1 MNPSEYQAEAVRQR
15 YRNSLSRILRGEKI
29 EVVERNSWW
38 KELFVADEVHREIC
52 LREGLARREKR
63 VLLAHALGHHF
74 LHRGNR
80 FYFAEADPE
89 ALETQEREAWEF
101 AAFLLIPTE
110 ELAQLAHR
118 PLSALARRFGV
129 PVDVMRL
136 RWALWGGQTPP
147 SDQDKTEDERRR
159 R

>member
-1 MNPSEYQAEAVRQR
+1 MTASEYQAEEVRQH
-15 YRNSLSRILRGEKI
+15 YGNSLSRILREEKI
-29 EVVERNSWW
+29 EVVERKSWW

-52 LREGLARREKR
+52 LQKGLARAEKR

-89 ALETQEREAWEF
+89 ALETQEQEAWEF
-101 AAFLLIPTE
+101 AAFLLIPTK
-110 ELAQLAHR
+110 ELTPLAHR

-136 RWALWGGQTPP
+136 RWMLWAEAPP
-147 SDQDKTEDERRR
+147 NQPVANKERRLR
-159 R
+159 